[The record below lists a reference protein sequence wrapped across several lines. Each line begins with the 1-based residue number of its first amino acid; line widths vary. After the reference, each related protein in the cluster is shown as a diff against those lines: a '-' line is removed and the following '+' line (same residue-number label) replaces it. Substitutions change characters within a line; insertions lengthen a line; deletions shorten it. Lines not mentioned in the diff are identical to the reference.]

1 MQQNVILEL
10 FSLLYVENK
19 CKCPQD
25 QNAFKSAAAGT
36 GL

>member
-25 QNAFKSAAAGT
+25 PAFKSAAVGT